1 MAAALLW
8 IGGTGG
14 SGTRA
19 VAAALTAA
27 GMFPGAS
34 LNESLDSLPMA
45 GVYDRML
52 ADHLAGRGIAPA
64 VWRAALA
71 GALAEH
77 CRGTPPG
84 APVLVKNPRS
94 VLAMELLLAAEP
106 GSRFL
111 HVVRNGLDMAFSSNQ
126 RQLTLYGGL
135 LLGPAG
141 PDATAAA
148 RALRLWCVVNR
159 RAMELASRYPGRCA
173 LLRYEDLCAR
183 PRQEAARIGAAL
195 GLALDFAGIDPGGQ
209 RPARRALPE
218 GWRQQ
223 LGDALTEAA
232 PVLAGFG
239 YPC

>member
-19 VAAALTAA
+19 VAAALAAA
-27 GMFPGAS
+27 GMFPGAC

-45 GVYDRML
+45 AVYDLML
-52 ADHLAGRGIAPA
+52 TDHLAGRGIAPA
-64 VWRAALA
+64 AWRSALT

-77 CRGTPPG
+77 CRGAPPG
-84 APVLVKNPRS
+84 MPVLVKNPRS
-94 VLAMELLLAAEP
+94 VLAAELLLAAEP

-126 RQLTLYGGL
+126 RQSMLYGEL

-141 PDATAAA
+141 PDATVAA
-148 RALRLWCVVNR
+148 RALRLWSAVNR
-159 RAMELASRYPGRCA
+159 RAMAIAQNHPGRCA

-183 PRQEAARIGAAL
+183 PRPEVARIGAEL
-195 GLALDFAGIDPGGQ
+195 GLVLDPAGVDAGAL
-209 RPARRALPE
+209 RPAHRPLPE
-218 GWRQQ
+218 DWRHQ
-223 LGDALTEAA
+223 LGDALAEAE

>member
-19 VAAALTAA
+19 VAAALMAA
-27 GMFPGAS
+27 GMFPGAC

-45 GVYDRML
+45 AVYDRML
-52 ADHLAGRGIAPA
+52 TDHLAGRGSDPA
-64 VWRAALA
+64 AWRSALA
-71 GALAEH
+71 GALAAH
-77 CRGTPPG
+77 CRGAPPG

-94 VLAMELLLAAEP
+94 VLALELLLAAVP
-106 GSRFL
+106 SSRFL

-126 RQLTLYGGL
+126 RQSTLYGEL
-135 LLGPAG
+135 LLGLAAAG
-141 PDATAAA
+141 TTAA
-148 RALRLWCVVNR
+148 RSLRLWCAVNR
-159 RAMELASRYPGRCA
+159 RAMELAGRYPGRCA

-183 PRQEAARIGAAL
+183 PRPEVARIGAEL
-195 GLALDFAGIDPGGQ
+195 GLALDPAGIEVDAL
-209 RPARRALPE
+209 RPARRVLPE
-218 GWRQQ
+218 DWRHQ
-223 LGDALTEAA
+223 LGDALAEAV